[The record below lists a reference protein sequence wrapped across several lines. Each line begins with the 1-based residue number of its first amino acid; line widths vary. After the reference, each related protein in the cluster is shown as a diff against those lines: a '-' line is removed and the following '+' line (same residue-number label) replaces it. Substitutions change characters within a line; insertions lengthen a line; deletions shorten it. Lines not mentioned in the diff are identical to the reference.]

1 VWVMKIVVGS
11 TIVCVVVA
19 VDVAVS
25 THVVSTPV
33 VPPFDTVTTHPV
45 GLGTARMSRCG
56 LDGGSKERTGSGQDH
71 GARDGL
77 DRRRGHGL
85 RGREHRRLELRER
98 IGCRGRAR
106 GCRICGVFMSTQ
118 SCIRDMV

>member
-1 VWVMKIVVGS
+1 MKIVVGS

-45 GLGTARMSRCG
+45 GLGTVRLSGCTSNSGR
-56 LDGGSKERTGSGQDH
+56 KERTGSGQGH
-71 GARDGL
+71 GARNGL
-77 DRRRGHGL
+77 YRRRGHGL
-85 RGREHRRLELRER
+85 RGREHRRLELSER
-98 IGCRGRAR
+98 VSRRGRAR
-106 GCRICGVFMSTQ
+106 GH
-118 SCIRDMV
+118 RDYGYETWCE